1 MAAGR
6 RNGSRNRKPARTT
19 DRKRGRPTRGRSP
32 FPLTGSKY
40 QITTGGGRT
49 PVWSPDGRQLFCV
62 DIPSNRIVGIDVR
75 TDSGF
80 SFGAPTAVPLDG
92 GQFIAPGRNYDITPD
107 GKQFIVV
114 LTPSTPT
121 QGKRTTQEIIVVLNW
136 TEELKQ
142 RVPITR

>member
-1 MAAGR
+1 
-6 RNGSRNRKPARTT
+6 
-19 DRKRGRPTRGRSP
+19 
-32 FPLTGSKY
+32 
-40 QITTGGGRT
+40 
-49 PVWSPDGRQLFCV
+49 
-62 DIPSNRIVGIDVR
+62 VGIDVR